1 MEFIAKSE
9 GNSSIPKLE
18 NGVYTAISSMMIDIG
33 GQRSTLDNNIRRK
46 FIMVW
51 NIVGEFVEVNKEQL
65 PRVMSKE
72 YTLSINEKSNLR
84 KDLQAW
90 RGQAFTEE
98 ELQGFN
104 LLTVMNK
111 PCQLQIINE
120 EKNGKNY
127 NNISAIM
134 ALPEGMKVDPL
145 EETVVFITNNP
156 ETWVNY
162 EKIPKWIR
170 EKIKKSE
177 GFEGSELSQYITE
190 FEAAE
195 EQNKP
200 EKTESE
206 ETTLPE
212 GVIAPDD
219 DLPF

>member
-9 GNSSIPKLE
+9 GNSNIPKLE
-18 NGVYTAISSMMIDIG
+18 NGVYTALSSMLIDLG
-33 GQRSTLDNNIRRK
+33 FQKSMLDTNIRRK
-46 FIMVW
+46 FMMVW
-51 NIVGEFVEVNKEQL
+51 NIVGEFIEVNNEQL

-72 YTLSINEKSNLR
+72 YTLSLNEKSNLR

-98 ELQGFN
+98 ELQGFD

-120 EKNGKNY
+120 EKNGKTY
-127 NNISAIM
+127 NNISSIM
-134 ALPEGMKVDPL
+134 AMPKGMQVEPL
-145 EETVVFITNNP
+145 QETTIFITNDI
-156 ETWVNY
+156 ETWNNW

-170 EKIKKSE
+170 EKIKKAE
-177 GFEGSELSQYITE
+177 GYANSDLKKYVDEY
-190 FEAAE
+190 
-195 EQNKP
+195 
-200 EKTESE
+200 EKTEEQSNAN
-206 ETTLPE
+206 TTVATTD

>member
-9 GNSSIPKLE
+9 GNSNIPKLE
-18 NGVYTAISSMMIDIG
+18 NGVYTALSSMLIDLGFQKSI
-33 GQRSTLDNNIRRK
+33 LDNNVRRK
-46 FIMVW
+46 FMMVW
-51 NIVGEFVEVNKEQL
+51 TIVGEFIEVNKEQL

-72 YTLSINEKSNLR
+72 YTLSLNEKSNLR

-98 ELQGFN
+98 ELQGFD

-120 EKNGKNY
+120 EKNGKTY

-134 ALPEGMKVDPL
+134 AMPKGMTVEPL
-145 EETVVFITNNP
+145 QETTVFITNNP
-156 ETWVNY
+156 ETWGNW
-162 EKIPKWIR
+162 EKIPKWIK

-177 GFEGSELSQYITE
+177 GYETSELKQFVDE
-190 FEAAE
+190 FEKME
-195 EQNKP
+195 EQNN
-200 EKTESE
+200 TEV
-206 ETTLPE
+206 TAINN

-219 DLPF
+219 SLPF

>member
-9 GNSSIPKLE
+9 GNTSIPKLE
-18 NGVYTAISSMMIDIG
+18 NGVYTAISSMLIDIG
-33 GQRSTLDNNIRRK
+33 AQKSTLDNNIRRK
-46 FIMVW
+46 FMMVW
-51 NIVGEFVEVNKEQL
+51 NIVGEFVEVNKENL

-72 YTLSINEKSNLR
+72 YTLSLNEKSNLR

-120 EKNGKNY
+120 EKNGKTY

-134 ALPEGMKVDPL
+134 AMPKGMKVEPL
-145 EETVVFITNNP
+145 EETTVFITNNE
-156 ETWVNY
+156 ETWKNW
-162 EKIPKWIR
+162 EKIPKWIQD
-170 EKIKKSE
+170 KVKKSE
-177 GFEGSELSQYITE
+177 GYESSDLKKYVDEYEKLQKEDSVEINDVIT
-190 FEAAE
+190 
-195 EQNKP
+195 
-200 EKTESE
+200 
-206 ETTLPE
+206 
-212 GVIAPDD
+212 PDD

>member
-9 GNSSIPKLE
+9 GNSNIPRLE
-18 NGVYTAISSMMIDIG
+18 NGVYTAISSMLIDIG
-33 GQRSTLDNNIRRK
+33 GQKSPLDNNVRRK
-46 FIMVW
+46 FMIVW
-51 NIVGEFVEVNKEQL
+51 NIVGEYVEVNNEQL

-72 YTLSINEKSNLR
+72 YTLSLNEKSNLR

-98 ELQGFN
+98 ELQGFD

-134 ALPEGMKVDPL
+134 ALPKGMKVEPL
-145 EETVVFITNNP
+145 KEVTIFITNNQ
-156 ETWVNY
+156 ETWNNY

-170 EKIKKSE
+170 DKIKKSE
-177 GFEGSELSQYITE
+177 GYEGSELNQFISE
-190 FEAAE
+190 FEKAE

-200 EKTESE
+200 EENIN
-206 ETTLPE
+206 PD
-212 GVIAPDD
+212 GVFAPGD

>member
-9 GNSSIPKLE
+9 GNTSIPKLE

-33 GQRSTLDNNIRRK
+33 AQKSVLDNNIRRK

-51 NIVGEFVEVNKEQL
+51 NVVGEFIEVNKEKL

-72 YTLSINEKSNLR
+72 YTLSLNEKSNLR

-98 ELQGFN
+98 ELQGFDILN
-104 LLTVMNK
+104 VMNK

-120 EKNGKNY
+120 EKNGKTY

-134 ALPEGMKVDPL
+134 AMPKGM
-145 EETVVFITNNP
+145 TVSTLDEITIFITNNA
-156 ETWVNY
+156 ETWQNW
-162 EKIPKWIR
+162 EKIPKWIQD
-170 EKIKKSE
+170 KIKKSE
-177 GFEGSELSQYITE
+177 GYENSDLKKYVDDYEKMTEKSNITE
-190 FEAAE
+190 TD
-195 EQNKP
+195 K
-200 EKTESE
+200 
-206 ETTLPE
+206 
-212 GVIAPDD
+212 VIAPDD

>member
-9 GNSSIPKLE
+9 GNTSIPKLE

-33 GQRSTLDNNIRRK
+33 SQKSVLDNNIRRK

-51 NIVGEFVEVNKEQL
+51 NVVGEFIEVNKEKL

-72 YTLSINEKSNLR
+72 YTLSLNEKSNLR

-98 ELQGFN
+98 ELQGFDILN
-104 LLTVMNK
+104 VMNK

-120 EKNGKNY
+120 EKNGKTY

-134 ALPEGMKVDPL
+134 AMPKGM
-145 EETVVFITNNP
+145 TVSTLDEITIFITNNA
-156 ETWVNY
+156 ETWQNW
-162 EKIPKWIR
+162 EKIPKWIQD
-170 EKIKKSE
+170 KIKKSE
-177 GFEGSELSQYITE
+177 GYENSDLKKYVDDYEKMTEKSNITE
-190 FEAAE
+190 TDE
-195 EQNKP
+195 
-200 EKTESE
+200 
-206 ETTLPE
+206 
-212 GVIAPDD
+212 VIAPDD

>member
-9 GNSSIPKLE
+9 GNTSIPKLE
-18 NGVYTAISSMMIDIG
+18 NGVYTAISSMLIDIG
-33 GQRSTLDNNIRRK
+33 GQKSPLDNNIRRK
-46 FIMVW
+46 FMMVW
-51 NIVGEFVEVNKEQL
+51 TIVGEFIEVNKEQL

-72 YTLSINEKSNLR
+72 YTLSLNEKSNLR

-98 ELQGFN
+98 ELQGFD

-120 EKNGKNY
+120 EKNGKTY

-134 ALPEGMKVDPL
+134 AMPKGMKVEPL
-145 EETVVFITNNP
+145 EETTVFITNNP
-156 ETWVNY
+156 ETWNNW
-162 EKIPKWIR
+162 EKIPKWIK

-177 GFEGSELSQYITE
+177 GFEGSDLKQFIDEYE
-190 FEAAE
+190 KAE
-195 EQNKP
+195 EQNNI
-200 EKTESE
+200 
-206 ETTLPE
+206 ETTDIDN
-212 GVIAPDD
+212 GVFAPDD

>member
-134 ALPEGMKVDPL
+134 ALPKGMKVDPL

>member
-9 GNSSIPKLE
+9 GNSNIPKLE
-18 NGVYTAISSMMIDIG
+18 NGVYTALSSMLIDLG
-33 GQRSTLDNNIRRK
+33 FQKSVLDSNVRRK
-46 FIMVW
+46 FMMVW
-51 NIVGEFVEVNKEQL
+51 TIVGEFIEVNKEQL

-72 YTLSINEKSNLR
+72 YTLSLNEKSNLR

-98 ELQGFN
+98 ELQGFD

-120 EKNGKNY
+120 EKNGKTY

-134 ALPEGMKVDPL
+134 AMPKGMTVEPL
-145 EETVVFITNNP
+145 QETTVFITNNP
-156 ETWVNY
+156 ETWNNW
-162 EKIPKWIR
+162 EKIPKWIK
-170 EKIKKSE
+170 EKIKKAE
-177 GFEGSELSQYITE
+177 GYENSELKQFVDEYE
-190 FEAAE
+190 KME
-195 EQNKP
+195 EQNN
-200 EKTESE
+200 TEV
-206 ETTLPE
+206 TATNN

>member
-9 GNSSIPKLE
+9 GNTSIPKLE

-33 GQRSTLDNNIRRK
+33 AQKSVLDNNIRRK

-51 NIVGEFVEVNKEQL
+51 NVVGEFIEVNKEKL

-72 YTLSINEKSNLR
+72 YTLSLNEKSNLR

-98 ELQGFN
+98 ELQGFDILN
-104 LLTVMNK
+104 VMNK

-120 EKNGKNY
+120 EKNGKTY

-134 ALPEGMKVDPL
+134 AMPKGM
-145 EETVVFITNNP
+145 TVSTLDEITIFIINNA
-156 ETWVNY
+156 ETWQNW
-162 EKIPKWIR
+162 EKIPKWIQD
-170 EKIKKSE
+170 KIKKSE
-177 GFEGSELSQYITE
+177 GYENSDLKKYVDDYEKMTEKSNITE
-190 FEAAE
+190 TDE
-195 EQNKP
+195 
-200 EKTESE
+200 
-206 ETTLPE
+206 
-212 GVIAPDD
+212 VIAPDD

>member
-1 MEFIAKSE
+1 MEFIVKSE
-9 GNSSIPKLE
+9 GNTNIPRLE
-18 NGVYTAISSMMIDIG
+18 NGVYTALSSMLIDIG
-33 GQRSTLDNNIRRK
+33 GQKSILDNNVRRK

-51 NIVGEFVEVNKEQL
+51 NIVGEFVEVNNEQL

-72 YTLSINEKSNLR
+72 YTLSLNEKSNLR

-98 ELQGFN
+98 ELQGFD
-104 LLTVMNK
+104 LLTIMNK

-134 ALPEGMKVDPL
+134 AIPKGMKVEL
-145 EETVVFITNNP
+145 LKETVVFITNNQ
-156 ETWVNY
+156 ETWANY

-170 EKIKKSE
+170 EKIKKAE
-177 GFEGSELSQYITE
+177 GYEGSELSQFISE
-190 FEAAE
+190 FEKQE

-200 EKTESE
+200 AEVAAEINVVE
-206 ETTLPE
+206 ENVEAPE
-212 GVIAPDD
+212 D

>member
-9 GNSSIPKLE
+9 GNTSIPKLE
-18 NGVYTAISSMMIDIG
+18 NGVYTAISSMLIDIG
-33 GQRSTLDNNIRRK
+33 GQRSTLDNNVRRK

-98 ELQGFN
+98 ELQGFD
-104 LLTVMNK
+104 LLSVMNK

-134 ALPEGMKVDPL
+134 AMPKGMKVDPL
-145 EETVVFITNNP
+145 EETTVFIMNNE
-156 ETWVNY
+156 ETWKNY

-170 EKIKKSE
+170 DKIKKSE
-177 GFEGSELSQYITE
+177 GYEGSELSQFVDE
-190 FEAAE
+190 FEKVE
-195 EQNKP
+195 TQNK
-200 EKTESE
+200 TE
-206 ETTLPE
+206 ETEKPTNPE